1 MVRPGYDLA
10 DPGRQLRRARERHRG
25 QVVVVQPGPAQHQTG
40 HNSGVVHGGIYYQP
54 GSLKARLCV
63 EGARLMYEYCEQHG
77 IPHERCGKLIV
88 AVSTDELPRLDD
100 LEARGMANAV
110 PGLRRIDAGEIN
122 EIEPNAVGLQ
132 ALHAPNTGIVDYPAV
147 ARALVGELTGL
158 GAVVTFGTEVT
169 GIETGDDAVVHTAEG
184 SLRAGRV
191 IACAGLWSDRLARW
205 TYPWLRQAGIIG
217 STRLARRAGAPRDP
231 QIVPFR
237 GAYLGLTPTERPRVN
252 GMIYPVPNPELPFLG
267 VHITKHIG
275 GGVTLGPTAMMVA
288 ARDAYSLRHWSWR
301 DSWESLTWPG
311 TWRVA
316 GKYWRVGI
324 DEIRMAASRRAFVTA
339 AARYLPGL
347 SLDDLDGT
355 SHAGVRAQAV
365 GRDGALVDDFVISRT
380 GPVSHVRN
388 APSPAATSAFALARE
403 LVDRVTA

>member
-1 MVRPGYDLA
+1 MVGPDRDLVVVGA
-10 DPGRQLRRARERHRG
+10 GIVGLAVAREWLLRFPEDSVTVLEREA
-25 QVVVVQPGPAQHQTG
+25 GPAQHQTG
-40 HNSGVVHGGIYYQP
+40 HNSGVIHGGIYYQP

-63 EGARLMYEYCEQHG
+63 EGARLMYEYCEQHD

-88 AVSTDELPRLDD
+88 AVSADELPRLDD
-100 LEARGMANAV
+100 LEARGTANAV
-110 PGLRRIDAGEIN
+110 PGLRRIGAGEIAD
-122 EIEPNAVGLQ
+122 IEPNAVGLQ
-132 ALHAPNTGIVDYPAV
+132 ALHAPNTGIVDYSAV
-147 ARALVGELTGL
+147 ARTLAGELTTL
-158 GAVVTFGTEVT
+158 GAAVRFGTEVT
-169 GIETGDDAVVHTAEG
+169 GVDAGDRAVVHTADG
-184 SLRAGRV
+184 PLRAGRV
-191 IACAGLWSDRLARW
+191 IACAGLWSDRLAR
-205 TYPWLRQAGIIG
+205 
-217 STRLARRAGAPRDP
+217 RAGAPRDP
-231 QIVPFR
+231 RIVPFR
-237 GAYLGLTPTERPRVN
+237 GAYLGLTPTDPPRVN

-275 GGVTLGPTAMMVA
+275 GAVTLGPTAMMVA
-288 ARDAYSLRHWSWR
+288 ARDGYSLRRWSWR

-316 GKYWRVGI
+316 GKYWRVGV

-347 SLDDLDGT
+347 RLDDLDGT

-365 GRDGALVDDFVISRT
+365 GRDGALVDDFVISGT

>member
-1 MVRPGYDLA
+1 MVRPGYDLVVVGA
-10 DPGRQLRRARERHRG
+10 GIVGLAVAREWSLRRPEDSVAVLEREA
-25 QVVVVQPGPAQHQTG
+25 GPAQHQTG

-63 EGARLMYEYCEQHG
+63 EGARLMYEYCEQHD
-77 IPHERCGKLIV
+77 IRHERCGKLIV
-88 AVSTDELPRLDD
+88 AVSTDELSRLDD
-100 LEARGMANAV
+100 LEARGKANAV
-110 PGLRRIDAGEIN
+110 PGLRRIGTGEIS

-147 ARALVGELTGL
+147 ARALVDELTGR
-158 GAVVTFGTEVT
+158 GAVVRFGTEVT
-169 GIETGDDAVVHTAEG
+169 GIDASDDAVVHTPDG
-184 SLRAGRV
+184 PVRASRV
-191 IACAGLWSDRLARW
+191 IACAGLWSD
-205 TYPWLRQAGIIG
+205 
-217 STRLARRAGAPRDP
+217 RLARRAGAPRDP

-237 GAYLGLTPTERPRVN
+237 GAYLGLKPTERPRLN

-267 VHITKHIG
+267 VHITKHITG
-275 GGVTLGPTAMMVA
+275 DVTLGPTAMMVP
-288 ARDAYSLRHWSWR
+288 ARDAYSLRRWDWR

-316 GKYWRVGI
+316 RTYWRVGV

-339 AARYLPGL
+339 AARYMPGL
-347 SLDDLDGT
+347 SVADLDGT

-365 GRDGALVDDFVISRT
+365 GRDGALVDDFVISST